1 MPKRQRKWGC
11 LLIVWGQPHNW
22 WQKWIQDYVS
32 YSLKHF
38 NVEEEHKTLCRLK
51 EVCPNFHGRLNSLKG
66 HCSFRCHE
74 LAEGAHK
81 AWLLLSKLH
90 LQCSFF
96 ILWCA
101 KMRQGRGR
109 EPLFCLFLWKKA
121 CPNFHGILNSFKVI
135 VASGVMSWKK
145 ELTKLKTALLS
156 KLQIPHAT
164 LHTMALG
171 DKRSLSC
178 ACVRSNGKEEELIPS
193 CQLYLEAGSKQTWS

>member
-1 MPKRQRKWGC
+1 MVLPHTMVCGDAKRQRKWGC
-11 LLIVWGQPHNW
+11 LLIVWGQLHNW

-51 EVCPNFHGRLNSLKG
+51 EVCPNIHGRLNSLKG

-81 AWLLLSKLH
+81 AWPLLSKSQ

-109 EPLFCLFLWKKA
+109 EPLFCLLMAEAAPKLCTSFL
-121 CPNFHGILNSFKVI
+121 
-135 VASGVMSWKK
+135 
-145 ELTKLKTALLS
+145 LTVQYRRTKCFVSSERKHALTS
-156 KLQIPHAT
+156 
-164 LHTMALG
+164 
-171 DKRSLSC
+171 
-178 ACVRSNGKEEELIPS
+178 
-193 CQLYLEAGSKQTWS
+193 